1 MTTHSSIPAW
11 RIPWAGAWWATV
23 HGVAESD
30 TTEQRSM
37 QHIYNVSSP
46 KTLKRSPNQHHK
58 TPDALFLQTSP
69 TLINEWGRQC
79 AGNGTLATVHVS
91 TQATETKPIC
101 CLTRALEGGPVIPAE
116 MKGGK
121 HSGEGTAMK
130 QVPLHLP
137 IKWKPVRR
145 QLPIHRPHFNWTQ
158 DCPPHA
164 PTLQG
169 TVEGFCVYETT
180 WLQV

>member
-69 TLINEWGRQC
+69 TLIDE
-79 AGNGTLATVHVS
+79 
-91 TQATETKPIC
+91 
-101 CLTRALEGGPVIPAE
+101 
-116 MKGGK
+116 
-121 HSGEGTAMK
+121 
-130 QVPLHLP
+130 
-137 IKWKPVRR
+137 
-145 QLPIHRPHFNWTQ
+145 
-158 DCPPHA
+158 
-164 PTLQG
+164 
-169 TVEGFCVYETT
+169 
-180 WLQV
+180 